1 MRTHQL
7 MSRTTIWTLAA
18 LLAGALLGAC
28 GNGTRAS
35 GSFGLVPMSPEG
47 FDEAAGTTTLTR
59 SGSGT
64 DVAIELHGLMPNRA
78 YTSHLHAGSCDQ
90 PDPGGPHFAF
100 DLNGPDMPPNEIHL
114 LFTSD
119 SDGNGTAEVHNDQ
132 VVPEGDGR
140 SIVVHMTGAGAG
152 HGSHATGSADGP
164 SHTHQ
169 PKIVCA
175 ELD

>member
-7 MSRTTIWTLAA
+7 MTRTTVLTLAT
-18 LLAGALLGAC
+18 LLAGALIGAC

-35 GSFGLVPMSPEG
+35 GGFELVPMSPAG
-47 FDEAAGTTTLTR
+47 FDEAAGTATLTR
-59 SGSGT
+59 SGAGT

-119 SDGNGTAEVHNDQ
+119 SDGNATAEVHNDQ

-140 SIVVHMTGAGAG
+140 SIVVHMAGAG
-152 HGSHATGSADGP
+152 HGSHATGSADGH